1 VTACPAYDLYLDH
14 MARTVLGLTDP
25 SQLVEVEA
33 RSRWKR
39 AVRGLVRRT
48 GFVLAQP
55 QKRTLEQ
62 LRAGTVWPQ
71 HALTMVGEQ
80 RLANIRACVESVLA
94 NGVPGDWLEAG
105 VWRGGASLYAKAV
118 LAANGDTDRRVWL
131 ADSFEGLPAPNAAEY
146 PADEGIDLSGIEV
159 LAAGVDRVRNAFE
172 WHGLLDERVRFVRGW
187 FKDTLRDAPVERLAV
202 LRLDGDLYE
211 STMDTL
217 RPLYEKVSPGGF
229 VIVDDYGVIDAC
241 RQAVHDFRDEHGVT
255 EPLVEIDT
263 AGRFWQ
269 KQ

>member
-1 VTACPAYDLYLDH
+1 V
-14 MARTVLGLTDP
+14 
-25 SQLVEVEA
+25 
-33 RSRWKR
+33 
-39 AVRGLVRRT
+39 
-48 GFVLAQP
+48 
-55 QKRTLEQ
+55 
-62 LRAGTVWPQ
+62 
-71 HALTMVGEQ
+71 
-80 RLANIRACVESVLA
+80 
-94 NGVPGDWLEAG
+94 
-105 VWRGGASLYAKAV
+105 
-118 LAANGDTDRRVWL
+118 ANGDTDRRVWL